1 MVEVS
6 VFSKRPMN
14 QLIFISEKL
23 IDYGFEARNLYN
35 NYDQNFKYAET
46 VISLFN
52 VKTTNVDVEFFAKFI
67 DDNDDVL
74 AEFFETKDKSLYS
87 KFVIPEPSE
96 YFVYYDING
105 TANVTEKFK
114 TKHSCYSDDWVKG
127 SLRELEYNGDW
138 DIYDGTYISDD
149 HYNFESNDYDI
160 TDWDKVDSN
169 IKESM
174 LGRLVVENTSE
185 VVNSLDKDTLLKLKN
200 IIDQKLRAL

>member
-23 IDYGFEARNLYN
+23 IDYGFEARNLYD

-52 VKTTNVDVEFFAKFI
+52 VKATNVDVEFFAKFI

-105 TANVTEKFK
+105 TANVTEKHR
-114 TKHSCYSDDWVKG
+114 TKHSCYSNNWVAR

-138 DIYDGTYISDD
+138 DIYDGSYISAD
-149 HYNFESNDYDI
+149 HYDFETNGYDI